1 MEVVVW
7 LLVWM
12 LQTVDLLP
20 RQVAVGGDRL
30 PGLVATDCGSK
41 VYFQIWS
48 GPCPFVYVGSIIEL
62 TCWVDLQ
69 DTHFYKG
76 LNV

>member
-41 VYFQIWS
+41 VYF
-48 GPCPFVYVGSIIEL
+48 
-62 TCWVDLQ
+62 
-69 DTHFYKG
+69 
-76 LNV
+76 